1 MCCSVRGD
9 ILGAFA
15 SIFAAVEAGHRL
27 DGVLIETTGMDQ
39 RSLARNGLGNG
50 LDCWMDLDGSSRLR
64 IAGMADPLPII
75 RTLCNTPQI
84 ARVFGLNGIVTL
96 VDAKNVIHRLREV
109 GESDMER
116 EEAEEAAALAGTGPL
131 PPDEAF
137 QQIMFADRVV
147 LSKVDLVDTATAIEV
162 RFRMDLGWI
171 SDGSRMDLAWIC
183 WGTDGH

>member
-1 MCCSVRGD
+1 
-9 ILGAFA
+9 
-15 SIFAAVEAGHRL
+15 
-27 DGVLIETTGMDQ
+27 
-39 RSLARNGLGNG
+39 
-50 LDCWMDLDGSSRLR
+50 
-64 IAGMADPLPII
+64 MADPLPII

-96 VDAKNVIHRLREV
+96 VDAKNALHRLREV
-109 GESDMER
+109 DESDVER

-162 RFRMDLGWI
+162 RSRMDLGWI
-171 SDGSRMDLAWIC
+171 SDGSRMDLL
-183 WGTDGH
+183 GH

>member
-1 MCCSVRGD
+1 
-9 ILGAFA
+9 
-15 SIFAAVEAGHRL
+15 
-27 DGVLIETTGMDQ
+27 
-39 RSLARNGLGNG
+39 
-50 LDCWMDLDGSSRLR
+50 MDLDGSSRLR

-96 VDAKNVIHRLREV
+96 VDAKNALHRLREV
-109 GESDMER
+109 DESDMER

-162 RFRMDLGWI
+162 RSRMDLGWI
-171 SDGSRMDLAWIC
+171 SDGSRMNLAWIC